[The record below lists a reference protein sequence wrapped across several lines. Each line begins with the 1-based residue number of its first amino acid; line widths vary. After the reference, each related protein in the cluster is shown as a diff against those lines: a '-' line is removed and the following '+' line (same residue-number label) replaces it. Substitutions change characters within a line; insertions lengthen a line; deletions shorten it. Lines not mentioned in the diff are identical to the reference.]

1 MVESFYELLKK
12 RRSVRSYTGER
23 VPRETLERIAR
34 AARRGPNA
42 GYSQGLRVLVVDD
55 PDTITSLVQDD
66 ADEKSRAWFA
76 DAAAHFFVLTREQ
89 DYHDRYT
96 QPDKL
101 SITGGAE
108 IVWPVPFWHV
118 DAGAAMM
125 LVMLGALEE
134 GLGAGVYGVT
144 VDDDAR
150 VRELLGIPDDLT
162 IVVGITVGRAAEDP
176 DWDRASSVF
185 SQRRRA
191 DDDVVRWNRWNPQA
205 GSVVVDRAL
214 DEPVLVREA
223 GSLGAVRHAELAIDL
238 REVELDGLLGHPQL
252 LRDRLVR
259 EASGQSGEDRRL
271 ALCKPRSARGAV
283 FRVGQADRAED
294 GSIDRLAQH

>member
-1 MVESFYELLKK
+1 MHESFYDRLKK
-12 RRSVRSYTGER
+12 RRAVRSYTGER
-23 VPRETLERIAR
+23 VPREALERIAR

-55 PDTITSLVQDD
+55 PGTIEALVQED
-66 ADEKSRAWFA
+66 ADEKSRAWITN
-76 DAAAHFFVLTREQ
+76 AAAHFFVLTREQ

-101 SITGGAE
+101 AITDGVE

-125 LVMLGALEE
+125 LIMLAALEE

-150 VRELLGIPDDLT
+150 VRELLAIPDDLT
-162 IVVGITVGRAAEDP
+162 IVVGITVGHPADDP

-191 DDDVVRWNRWNPQA
+191 LDDVVRWNRWAP
-205 GSVVVDRAL
+205 
-214 DEPVLVREA
+214 
-223 GSLGAVRHAELAIDL
+223 
-238 REVELDGLLGHPQL
+238 
-252 LRDRLVR
+252 
-259 EASGQSGEDRRL
+259 
-271 ALCKPRSARGAV
+271 
-283 FRVGQADRAED
+283 
-294 GSIDRLAQH
+294 